1 MSFAASASW
10 PAETVTVCA
19 EFQLVVVNVSVDEG
33 TVTSVLFE
41 LMATVTPDGQRVQSG
56 VPAGAALA
64 DRQRRRRDGYARRVV
79 VRDGDGDARTPVTE
93 P

>member
-1 MSFAASASW
+1 MSFAASSSW

-41 LMATVTPDGQRVQSG
+41 RMTTVTVPVGNVVQYSRCTCRCR
-56 VPAGAALA
+56 P
-64 DRQRRRRDGYARRVV
+64 RRPSA
-79 VRDGDGDARTPVTE
+79 T
-93 P
+93 